1 MKVPALFIIA
11 LIAFGSPIAF
21 AAEEQQKPMS
31 EKEMQEQLKKMEK
44 EIAEMRKTKNPE
56 QRKEMMN
63 QHMEHMGHMHDMMMN
78 DMGCCAGDQHMMDHD
93 PKQ

>member
-1 MKVPALFIIA
+1 MKTSALFIIA
-11 LIAFGSPIAF
+11 LIVLSSPIAF

-31 EKEMQEQLKKMEK
+31 EKEMQDQLKKMEK

-56 QRKEMMN
+56 KRKEMMD
-63 QHMEHMGHMHDMMMN
+63 QHMEHMGHMHDMMN
-78 DMGCCAGDQHMMDHD
+78 GMGCCAGDQHMMDHE